1 MKDKKESLG
10 SRSART
16 FSVLGIGRIIGLLIG
31 ILTIVIIARILGPA
45 NYGIYTLAFAFFTL
59 MGSTNNFGFGVY
71 LTKHLAE
78 YGEKKDMEGFRKALA
93 SGYFSVI
100 VVGMV
105 ITLVGIAVSGFLAS
119 SLHSTG
125 ITASTFIIASAIV
138 VFFMLYGTSDYALIG
153 LGKNAVAITVENLEN
168 VVLLVASVALVEMG
182 YGPDGAIAGILISY
196 VFAAIL
202 GTYLVL
208 RYSHRQTGKG
218 LEWPTL
224 EQLRRA
230 FEFSIPVAVSNFLG
244 NAAASF
250 GTLFLGLFVAASIVG
265 NFGIANRA
273 NALFAVI
280 YSTTAVT
287 LLPTLTLAYDRS
299 GGKTG
304 GRGFAKIYNKVLIY
318 SIIATVPIIAFFGV
332 FSTPVIYLLVSQS
345 FSTAPLYLT
354 LMAFGIII
362 NLAGTYI
369 TSLFV
374 AKGKMKQLI
383 LYGLIS
389 ALAQV
394 IAVIALVPGF
404 GAVGAIIAIFII
416 GGIFDSYLFLRGV
429 GKVLKIRTEYK
440 KLAMA
445 FASNIVLSALFA
457 IGLVLPGSI
466 LQLLYGVIVLL
477 LAYPPLLVCFR
488 AMNAKDVDSIKGAVE
503 KLPFLSASLGP
514 MLGYFKVLIGHLQ

>member
-1 MKDKKESLG
+1 
-10 SRSART
+10 
-16 FSVLGIGRIIGLLIG
+16 
-31 ILTIVIIARILGPA
+31 
-45 NYGIYTLAFAFFTL
+45 
-59 MGSTNNFGFGVY
+59 
-71 LTKHLAE
+71 
-78 YGEKKDMEGFRKALA
+78 
-93 SGYFSVI
+93 
-100 VVGMV
+100 
-105 ITLVGIAVSGFLAS
+105 
-119 SLHSTG
+119 
-125 ITASTFIIASAIV
+125 
-138 VFFMLYGTSDYALIG
+138 
-153 LGKNAVAITVENLEN
+153 
-168 VVLLVASVALVEMG
+168 
-182 YGPDGAIAGILISY
+182 
-196 VFAAIL
+196 
-202 GTYLVL
+202 
-208 RYSHRQTGKG
+208 
-218 LEWPTL
+218 
-224 EQLRRA
+224 
-230 FEFSIPVAVSNFLG
+230 
-244 NAAASF
+244 
-250 GTLFLGLFVAASIVG
+250 
-265 NFGIANRA
+265 
-273 NALFAVI
+273 
-280 YSTTAVT
+280 
-287 LLPTLTLAYDRS
+287 
-299 GGKTG
+299 
-304 GRGFAKIYNKVLIY
+304 
-318 SIIATVPIIAFFGV
+318 
-332 FSTPVIYLLVSQS
+332 
-345 FSTAPLYLT
+345 
-354 LMAFGIII
+354 MAFGIII